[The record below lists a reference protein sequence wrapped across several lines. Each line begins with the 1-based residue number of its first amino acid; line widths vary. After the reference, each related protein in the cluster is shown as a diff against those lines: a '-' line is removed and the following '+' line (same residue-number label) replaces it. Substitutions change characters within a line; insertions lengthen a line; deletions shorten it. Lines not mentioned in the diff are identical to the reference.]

1 MGSLRN
7 YLRAWNRLHKASQL
21 KMGIFF
27 RPGLQ
32 KGVENDIFWSEIG
45 SGFKEPGCTPSPGIP
60 RSIPPPPGLGELRV
74 SSFSVKLKG
83 KSPWHYRLQT
93 NIKTVFSMH
102 HSSQNNIKFL
112 L

>member
-45 SGFKEPGCTPSPGIP
+45 SGFKEPGGT
-60 RSIPPPPGLGELRV
+60 PPPRILW
-74 SSFSVKLKG
+74 SI
-83 KSPWHYRLQT
+83 RLQGSGAGFKIMLDDSFRSLFT
-93 NIKTVFSMH
+93 YIIG
-102 HSSQNNIKFL
+102 Q
-112 L
+112 